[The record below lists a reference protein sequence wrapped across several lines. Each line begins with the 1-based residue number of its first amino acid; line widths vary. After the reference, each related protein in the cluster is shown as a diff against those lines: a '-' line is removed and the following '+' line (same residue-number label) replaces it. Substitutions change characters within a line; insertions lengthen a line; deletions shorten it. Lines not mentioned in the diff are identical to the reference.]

1 MNNEKIKIAI
11 IMPAYNC
18 EGTIKKSILSV
29 INQTYTNWHLYIIND
44 CSVDNTSI
52 ILEDYFLNDKITI
65 IENEENIGAAGSRN
79 RGITLSTEPV
89 IAFIDSDDLWNENKL
104 LLQVEEIAKGEK
116 FIITDYDYIEQS
128 TGFVE

>member
-18 EGTIKKSILSV
+18 EDTIKKSILSV

-89 IAFIDSDDLWNENKL
+89 IAFIDSDDL
-104 LLQVEEIAKGEK
+104 
-116 FIITDYDYIEQS
+116 
-128 TGFVE
+128 

>member
-18 EGTIKKSILSV
+18 EDTIKKSILSV

-116 FIITDYDYIEQS
+116 FIITDYDYIE
-128 TGFVE
+128 